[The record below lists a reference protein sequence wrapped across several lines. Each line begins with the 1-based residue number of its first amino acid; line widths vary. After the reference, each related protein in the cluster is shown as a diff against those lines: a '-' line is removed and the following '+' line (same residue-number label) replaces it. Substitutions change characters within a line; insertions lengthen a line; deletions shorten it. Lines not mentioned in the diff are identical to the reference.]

1 MNLTATK
8 LIAAYSIL
16 LLILMTGCDGKE
28 EAIPTYLEILP
39 FELTTDYSL
48 EGSASE
54 KIVDGWLYVGGE
66 FLGAYE
72 LPATVPVLASGS
84 TEIIL
89 FPGIKLN
96 GIASRP
102 EINDFYNSFTTTVDL
117 QEAEI
122 TTIQPTTAYRDNV
135 VFPFIENFDGSHQI
149 EDDEDGNQAT
159 AISLTTDQ
167 AFENASGYI
176 RLTNDNPQM
185 EAATNVRFED
195 LPLNNNKV
203 YLELDYKTDIPFA
216 IGLIGHQINVPEAKQ
231 YIFIFNPKE
240 DWNKIYIDLSSE
252 LTASGLSEYQ
262 IVLNA
267 ILPTNS
273 DESLGNVYLD
283 NMKLIHF

>member
-102 EINDFYNSFTTTVDL
+102 EINDFYNSFKTTVDL